1 MTRPRRSSNKYFAKV
16 AAWCEL
22 PRAASSALVRSAAA
36 EGVRLAAGPLFAPEG
51 GLERFVR
58 LPYTRS
64 PEQLA
69 EATERLARAWQE
81 TQPQRRTT
89 RRAAPALVT

>member
-1 MTRPRRSSNKYFAKV
+1 MPAGGLSL
-16 AAWCEL
+16 WCEL
-22 PRAASSALVRSAAA
+22 PRPVSSALVRSAS
-36 EGVRLAAGPLFAPEG
+36 EQGVRLAAGPLFAPEG

-64 PEQLA
+64 PEQLG

-81 TQPQRRTT
+81 TQPVRRTT

>member
-1 MTRPRRSSNKYFAKV
+1 MV
-16 AAWCEL
+16 
-22 PRAASSALVRSAAA
+22 RAAARGVLGAGHLGRA

-81 TQPQRRTT
+81 TQTVRRTT
-89 RRAAPALVT
+89 RRRRRRSST